1 MSINIKLKDIKENQD
16 FIVLEQINLGFKGI
30 IVVFSEDKIIG
41 YIIYDCSDEEW
52 IFNNSINTSN
62 CIYGGYDNL
71 PDLLNRIKQEI
82 YDVSIKAINFSE
94 YE

>member
-16 FIVLEQINLGFKGI
+16 FIVLEQIDLGFKGI

-41 YIIYDCSDEEW
+41 YIIYDCSEEEW
-52 IFNNSINTSN
+52 IFNNSINTLN
-62 CIYGGYDNL
+62 CIYSSSTLSNL
-71 PDLLNRIKQEI
+71 LKQIKKET
-82 YDVSIKAINFSE
+82 YNVSIKAINFSE